1 MEKDNL
7 ESLLIDYI
15 DGKVSS
21 DERNIVEKQIA
32 ENEHTAQLYN
42 QLKQVMSKIDHAPKL
57 EPTSILKLNFEKAL
71 QQEILNSNKGKSAFA
86 EASAFTS
93 FRSDGSVGKQI
104 FFQPFVL
111 RIAAGFIFLMICVG
125 TAFWINKNNEQQKE
139 IARLREEM
147 DSTKRMMMAMMT
159 NQQSASQR
167 MLGVAASYQIGQPD
181 DEIVNALL
189 KTMNDDPNT
198 NVRLAALEALGKFH
212 QQEHVRLALIAS
224 LSKQKDPVVQIS
236 LIRLMVEMKEK
247 SVIRELDRL
256 TKDKESIKAVKDEA
270 YSGLLKLS

>member
-1 MEKDNL
+1 METDKL

-15 DGKVSS
+15 DGKLSA
-21 DERNIVEKQIA
+21 EGRTIVEKEIA
-32 ENEHTAQLYN
+32 ENEGSAQLYD
-42 QLKQVMSKIDHAPKL
+42 QLKKVMSKIDYAPKL

-71 QQEILNSNKGKSAFA
+71 QQEISNSRRKPTIA

-93 FRSDGSVGKQI
+93 FRSDRSVGRQV
-104 FFQPFVL
+104 FFRPMAL
-111 RIAAGFIFLMICVG
+111 RIAAGFIFLMVSVG
-125 TAFWINKNNEQQKE
+125 IGLWINKNNEQQRE

-147 DSTKRMMMAMMT
+147 DSAKRMMMAMMT
-159 NQQSASQR
+159 NSQSASQR
-167 MLGVAASYQIGQPD
+167 MLGVAASYQIDQPD

-189 KTMNDDPNT
+189 KTMNEDPNT

-224 LSKQKDPVVQIS
+224 LAKQKDPVVQIS

-247 SVIRELDRL
+247 SVIQELDRI
-256 TKDKESIKAVKDEA
+256 TRDKESIKAVKDEA

>member
-1 MEKDNL
+1 METDKL

-15 DGKVSS
+15 DGKLSA
-21 DERNIVEKQIA
+21 EGRTIVEKEIA
-32 ENEHTAQLYN
+32 ENESVAQLHD
-42 QLKQVMSKIDHAPKL
+42 QLKQLMSQIDRASML

-71 QQEILNSNKGKSAFA
+71 HQEILNSNKGKLAFA
-86 EASAFTS
+86 EAP
-93 FRSDGSVGKQI
+93 VGKQI

-189 KTMNDDPNT
+189 KTMNEDPNT

-224 LSKQKDPVVQIS
+224 LSKQNDPVVQIS

-270 YSGLLKLS
+270 YTGLLKLS

>member
-1 MEKDNL
+1 MENL
-7 ESLLIDYI
+7 ESMLIDYI
-15 DGKVSS
+15 DGKCT
-21 DERNIVEKQIA
+21 DAERAMIEKELA
-32 ENEHTAQLYN
+32 ENENSLQLYE
-42 QLKQVMSKIDHAPKL
+42 QFKQVISQIDHSPKL
-57 EPTSILKLNFEKAL
+57 EPSADVKLNFEKAL
-71 QQEILNSNKGKSAFA
+71 HEEISNSKNGKSSFA
-86 EASAFTS
+86 EASASTS
-93 FRSDGSVGKQI
+93 FQSDRSIERKV
-104 FFQPFVL
+104 FFQPLVW
-111 RIAAGFIFLMICVG
+111 RMAAGFVFLLISVG
-125 TAFWINKNNEQQKE
+125 IAFWINKNNEQQKE

-167 MLGVAASYQIGQPD
+167 MLGVAASYQISQPD

-189 KTMNDDPNT
+189 KTMGEDPNT
-198 NVRLAALEALGKFH
+198 NVRLAALEALSKFH

-224 LSKQKDPVVQIS
+224 LAKQKDPVVQIS

>member
-1 MEKDNL
+1 MEKDKL

-15 DGKVSS
+15 DGKLSA
-21 DERNIVEKQIA
+21 EGRMIVEKEIA
-32 ENEHTAQLYN
+32 ENEGSAQLYD
-42 QLKQVMSKIDHAPKL
+42 QLKKVMSKIDQAPKL

-71 QQEILNSNKGKSAFA
+71 QQEISNSRSKPTIA

-93 FRSDGSVGKQI
+93 FRSDRSVGRQV
-104 FFQPFVL
+104 FFQPMAL
-111 RIAAGFIFLMICVG
+111 RIAAGFIFLMVSVG
-125 TAFWINKNNEQQKE
+125 IGFWINKNNEQQRE

-159 NQQSASQR
+159 NSQSASQR
-167 MLGVAASYQIGQPD
+167 MLGVAASYQIDQPD

-189 KTMNDDPNT
+189 KTMNEDPNT

-224 LSKQKDPVVQIS
+224 LAKQKDPVVQIS

-247 SVIRELDRL
+247 SVIQELDRI
-256 TKDKESIKAVKDEA
+256 TRDKESIKAVKDEA